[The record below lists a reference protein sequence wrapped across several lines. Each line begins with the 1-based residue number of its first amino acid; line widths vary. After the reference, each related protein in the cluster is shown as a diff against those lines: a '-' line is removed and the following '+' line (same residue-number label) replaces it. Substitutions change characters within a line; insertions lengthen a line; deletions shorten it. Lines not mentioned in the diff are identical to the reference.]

1 MHVSRASAACRHRV
15 SGSLS
20 LPSRGSFHL
29 SLTVLYS
36 IGHQVVFR
44 LGGWSPLLPTGFL
57 VSRSTPD
64 TTELQSVSYTRL
76 SLSMAGFPKTVLLP
90 TASSSV
96 VLNPGDKSPVWA
108 SSPFARHYLGI
119 RCFFLFLRLLRC
131 FSSPGSLRMTM
142 DSSYGDRSSFCRVSP
157 FGYLRINGYLL
168 LPAAFRSLSRPS
180 SAPGAKA
187 SALRPL

>member
-1 MHVSRASAACRHRV
+1 MV

-64 TTELQSVSYTRL
+64 TTESQSVSHTRL
-76 SLSMAGFPKTVLLP
+76 SLSLAGFPKTVLLP
-90 TASSSV
+90 TASSYV
-96 VLNPGDKSPVWA
+96 VLNPKDKSLVWA